1 MSTNKIEI
9 LGIEGI
15 VSNYRRGR
23 HTVHLKHCI
32 IVFPNINTK
41 KDANKLI
48 GRTVSWM
55 SPSGKELKGVLN
67 RAHGNNGALRAH
79 FKKAGLPG
87 QALGQ
92 RVKIIK

>member
-9 LGIEGI
+9 LGMEGI

-32 IVFPNINTK
+32 IVFPNVKTK
-41 KDANKLI
+41 KEANKLI

-55 SPSGKELKGVLN
+55 SPSGKELKGVLS

-92 RVKIIK
+92 TVKIIK

>member
-1 MSTNKIEI
+1 M
-9 LGIEGI
+9 EGI
-15 VSNYRRGR
+15 VSNYKRGR
-23 HTVHLKHCI
+23 HTIHHKHCI
-32 IVFPNINTK
+32 IVFPNIKTK
-41 KDANKLI
+41 KEANKLI

-55 SPSGKELKGVLN
+55 SPSGKELKGVLS

-92 RVKIIK
+92 RIKIIK